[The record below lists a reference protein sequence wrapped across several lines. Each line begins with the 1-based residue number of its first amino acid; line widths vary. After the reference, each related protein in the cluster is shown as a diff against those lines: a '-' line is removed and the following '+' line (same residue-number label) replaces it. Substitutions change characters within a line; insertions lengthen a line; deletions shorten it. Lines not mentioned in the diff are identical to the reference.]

1 MEMMILTYDFG
12 HQNRIGIRDKSR
24 KRILTGQNVRNNP
37 VPVWT
42 ARPEADP
49 FLIITDPN
57 LKKSIGFSKYL
68 LARGVLEIGAAGTGK
83 TNLNLI
89 LEDAILK
96 NMESDAIH
104 LIFDPKGDYLEQV
117 IKRVPSKNLFII
129 SSENRYRHISKH
141 WNMFAEIMPR
151 GSDGR
156 LVYTPDCDEIAFE
169 LVSSLFQEMESE
181 TQPVFP
187 AMAGQLLTALII
199 YYIGC
204 YWRKQ
209 PYRLNNK
216 DFLSFIYAQK
226 GEDIKKILEMK
237 GMEQYRSCAN
247 YISGGQSGNQT
258 QGVLSYLNSVLRK
271 VFVGSFAEAD
281 SERSFSMREIFQ
293 KEQQAVIIIKY
304 DLMRGNTLG
313 PIYKILL
320 DLSLKY
326 SLGVLN
332 GKKRN
337 YYLLID
343 EWGMVPKLNYMSIAL
358 SYGRSQGVKVI
369 CGIQNVS
376 AIQKI
381 YGEEEAASIMAGF
394 QTIIGFRVADYA
406 SRQYLMNHFGSNYQH
421 YSYVDLNRN
430 IHAQREGY
438 SLEDWEIQSLSC
450 GQAAIYMVDEKPFF
464 FQIPEYIEE
473 D

>member
-1 MEMMILTYDFG
+1 M
-12 HQNRIGIRDKSR
+12 
-24 KRILTGQNVRNNP
+24 
-37 VPVWT
+37 
-42 ARPEADP
+42 
-49 FLIITDPN
+49 IITDPIS
-57 LKKSIGFSKYL
+57 KKSIGFSKYL
-68 LARGVLEIGAAGTGK
+68 LARGVLGIGAAGTGK

-89 LEDAILK
+89 LEKAILET
-96 NMESDAIH
+96 MESDAVH
-104 LIFDPKGDYLEQV
+104 LVFDPKGDYLKQV
-117 IKRVPSKNLFII
+117 VKKVPVKNLFII
-129 SSENRYRHISKH
+129 SSDSRYRHISKY
-141 WNMFAEIMPR
+141 WNMFAEIMSR

-156 LVYTPDCDEIAFE
+156 LAYTPDCDEIAFE
-169 LVSSLFQEMESE
+169 LVSSFFQEMESE
-181 TQPVFP
+181 TQPIFP
-187 AMAGQLLTALII
+187 AMAGQLLTAMII
-199 YYIGC
+199 YYISC
-204 YWRKQ
+204 HWRNQ
-209 PYRLNNK
+209 PYRLNNR
-216 DFLSFIYAQK
+216 DFLNFVYAQK

-237 GMEQYRSCAN
+237 GMERYRSCAN

-271 VFVGSFAEAD
+271 IFVGSFAEAD
-281 SERSFSMREIFQ
+281 SERSFSVREIFERNQ
-293 KEQQAVIIIKY
+293 KAVIVIVY

-326 SLGVLN
+326 SLGLLN

-381 YGEEEAASIMAGF
+381 YGEEEATAIMAGF
-394 QTIIGFRVADYA
+394 QTLIGFRVADYP
-406 SRQYLMNHFGSNYQH
+406 SRQYLMNHFGNNYQH

-430 IHAQREGY
+430 LHVQREGY
-438 SLEDWEIQSLSC
+438 SLEDWEILSLSC

-464 FQIPEYIEE
+464 FQFPKYGEE
-473 D
+473 V